1 MVWLKYKEKAEKH
14 QLYNLATVIL
24 RFEQVDV
31 DSFVEHAEE
40 ALETLVDDVLS
51 LSQ

>member
-1 MVWLKYKEKAEKH
+1 MWLKYKEKVEEH

-31 DSFVEHAEE
+31 HSFVEHAEE

-51 LSQ
+51 LRW